1 MLRCKSG
8 KFPFQMNF
16 DAFPF
21 KAIDIYIT
29 VAAVGRAVVVVVV
42 GKDLFL
48 FVIFVHINT
57 L

>member
-1 MLRCKSG
+1 
-8 KFPFQMNF
+8 MNF

-29 VAAVGRAVVVVVV
+29 VAAVGRAVVVVV

>member
-1 MLRCKSG
+1 
-8 KFPFQMNF
+8 MNF

-57 L
+57 LWDFMFLIS